1 MKERV
6 VGIAQ
11 AWKSRFLPALILLG
25 LAIIFVYPIF
35 KTWSK
40 LGIHDWSLF
49 YISSGFERRALLQF
63 HQPPLWNPYT
73 FGGTPHW
80 GHTHQMALSP
90 FFLPVLVLGEVTGLK
105 ATFILYLWAGMG
117 GMWLLCRRMGI
128 KKMSSYFA
136 AIIWGFNGY
145 ITLRFVVGHINHF
158 PLLLLPW
165 VVLFFLQATERPL
178 RAIWAGAVLALMFLS
193 GGDYPFILS
202 IIFLVIFTIPLLARR
217 PLRVSGALI
226 LTLMAAMAFSAVKLI
241 PSIEFLWQSVPIHPE
256 RYGWNL
262 SAVLKGL
269 LTRNLSLQVASVE
282 VRYGEWEYGAYIGL
296 FGLPLLFFL
305 GGAIVSLKGIWRRRQ
320 KAARTGLTH
329 AGPALFFVG
338 LIFLFMS
345 TGHKGPLP
353 IFKAVAWAPL
363 LKNLHVPFRFIS
375 IFIFTAA
382 ILGGYFLSF
391 IEGRGARMRLLVPA
405 VSIFLVMDF
414 VLLARPIFKEAFV
427 VAERGRDKRTA
438 VLELRD
444 DARLWSR
451 DLNGLKL
458 AEASSLGTPPI
469 EHIRLNWLRKNP
481 HFPGDAYRVIQPETL
496 NAYLNLL
503 QSKGT
508 LDFYDPQH
516 LEPYAVAKDDP
527 GYRGEV
533 FLTPDSGTAA
543 IVEFSPN
550 RVETQFRTDTP
561 TSLILN
567 QNYFPGW
574 RVKGNVRGKARSYNG
589 LISAEV
595 PPGEG
600 KVVFQFL
607 PTSFLIG
614 LCVSLLALGISC
626 YIGFL
631 RLKQQGARLERL
643 A

>member
-40 LGIHDWSLF
+40 LGVHDWSLF

-63 HQPPLWNPYT
+63 HQAPLWNPYT

-105 ATFILYLWAGMG
+105 VTFILYLWAGMG
-117 GMWLLCRRMGI
+117 GMWLLCRRLGI

-136 AIIWGFNGY
+136 AIIWGLNGY

-217 PLRVSGALI
+217 PLRAFGALI

-256 RYGWNL
+256 RSGIDF
-262 SAVLKGL
+262 SMVLKGL
-269 LTRNLSLQVASVE
+269 LTRNLSLQVDYTKAG
-282 VRYGEWEYGAYIGL
+282 YGEWEYGAYIGL

-305 GGAIVSLKGIWRRRQ
+305 GGAIVSAKGIWRRRQ
-320 KAARTGLTH
+320 KAARAGLTH
-329 AGPALFFVG
+329 TGPALFFVG

-345 TGHKGPLP
+345 TGHKGPFP
-353 IFKAVAWAPL
+353 IFKAVAWLPL

-375 IFIFTAA
+375 LFIFTAT
-382 ILGGYFLSF
+382 ILGGYFLSV
-391 IEGRGARMRLLVPA
+391 IERKAAGRKILAALV
-405 VSIFLVMDF
+405 IFLAVDLM
-414 VLLARPIFKEAFV
+414 LMARPVFKEAFV
-427 VAERGRDKRTA
+427 VTEREKDKRTA
-438 VLELRD
+438 VLELPED
-444 DARLWSR
+444 VRLWKR
-451 DLNGLKL
+451 DLDGLKL
-458 AEASSLGTPPI
+458 AEAWRLGAPPI
-469 EHIRLNWLRKNP
+469 QHIRLNWLRKNR
-481 HFPGDAYRVIQPETL
+481 HFPRDAYWLIQPETL

-516 LEPYAVAKDDP
+516 LEPFALAPDDA

-533 FLTPDSGTAA
+533 FLTPDSGTVG
-543 IVEFSPN
+543 IVDFSPN
-550 RVETQFRTDTP
+550 RVETQFRTATP

-589 LISAEV
+589 LISVDVA
-595 PPGEG
+595 PGEG

-631 RLKQQGARLERL
+631 RLQQQGARLEEL